1 MEKKEKEE
9 LLKKIE
15 EYTKKIEEEPD
26 NASNYYNRGNA
37 FHNLKNYNEAINDY
51 NKAIELNPNNASYY
65 NNRGISFNRLK
76 EYEKAIN
83 DYNRAIELNPNY
95 ISVYNSRGLVYNN
108 LGEYK
113 KAIDDFDK
121 TIELDPN
128 YTFAYNNRGVAYN
141 NLKDYRKAINDY
153 EKAIK
158 LDPNYILSYN
168 NRGLAHNSLGEYEK
182 AISDF
187 NKTIKL
193 NPNYSSAYNSRGVAY
208 NNLKDY
214 KKAISDFDKAI
225 KLDPNYTFAYNNRA
239 VVYNN
244 LRKYEEAINDCNNA
258 LKLNP
263 NYISAYNNR
272 AIAYNNLGKY
282 EEAIN
287 DCNNALKLDPNNSSV
302 IKLKKNISELK
313 RNEKNKTIQEDNKID
328 NTTKNF
334 KTQKKLKK
342 ESNIINFND
351 TFLSY
356 INTENKEIKSTQ
368 QDNKTVDSIENLQNL
383 EEINKDDNI
392 DPDFVSDFNNALSSH
407 LNAKCD
413 EDFKIAEEKF
423 SSFINKY
430 KKYKKKASVLENL
443 LEEAELYKKASKEK
457 VKRLVGYLTFA
468 DILGWKGIWQKQN
481 NDNGKINNIKKL
493 LSIKNKIDKKFNEY
507 AGNYNLN
514 LISDTFVIYARSS
527 ILSNHLSKKLIE
539 LCLGEGLLIRGA
551 TSYGECYNKDMV
563 YVGQAVDEAA
573 SWHETG
579 EEVGIFYT
587 NSAKLNINLNNDEL
601 EKYYLKN
608 GNINI
613 KTGKVKS
620 GKIKTYFINWYNNT
634 TEKKFYKIMKKEIIY
649 PEISLKYFNTEN
661 RLNEILHSEEKEKK

>member
-244 LRKYEEAINDCNNA
+244 L
-258 LKLNP
+258 
-263 NYISAYNNR
+263 
-272 AIAYNNLGKY
+272 GKY
-282 EEAIN
+282 EEALN

>member
-1 MEKKEKEE
+1 MDEKEKEE

-15 EYTKKIEEEPD
+15 EYTKKIEEEPN

-37 FHNLKNYNEAINDY
+37 FRNLKNYHGAINDYNKAIELNPNNAFYYNNRGISFSNLKKYHEAINDY
-51 NKAIELNPNNASYY
+51 NKTIELNPNNASYY
-65 NNRGISFNRLK
+65 NNRGISFSNLK
-76 EYEKAIN
+76 KYHEAIN

-128 YTFAYNNRGVAYN
+128 YTFAYNNRGVVYN
-141 NLKDYRKAINDY
+141 NLKDYK
-153 EKAIK
+153 
-158 LDPNYILSYN
+158 
-168 NRGLAHNSLGEYEK
+168 K

-187 NKTIKL
+187 DKAIEL
-193 NPNYSSAYNSRGVAY
+193 DPNYTFAYNNRGVAY

-214 KKAISDFDKAI
+214 RKAISDFDKAI

-244 LRKYEEAINDCNNA
+244 LGKYEEAIDDCNNA

-272 AIAYNNLGKY
+272 AIIYNNLGKY

-313 RNEKNKTIQEDNKID
+313 RNKKNKIIQEDNKID
-328 NTTKNF
+328 NATKNF

-356 INTENKEIKSTQ
+356 INTENKENKSTQ
-368 QDNKTVDSIENLQNL
+368 QDNKTIDSIENLQNL

-413 EDFKIAEEKF
+413 EDFKIAEEKL

-430 KKYKKKASVLENL
+430 KKYKKKSSALENL

-493 LSIKNKIDKKFNEY
+493 LSIKNKIDKEFNKY
-507 AGNYNLN
+507 GGNYNLN
-514 LISDTFVIYARSS
+514 LISDTFVIYARNFE
-527 ILSNHLSKKLIE
+527 LSNKLSKELIK
-539 LCLGEGLLIRGA
+539 LCLEKDLLIRGA

-573 SWHETG
+573 SWHEKG
-579 EEVGIFYT
+579 EEIVIFYT
-587 NSAKLNINLNNDEL
+587 ASAKLNKNLSDNEL

-608 GNINI
+608 NEVNI
-613 KTGKVKS
+613 KG
-620 GKIKTYFINWYNNT
+620 GKIKTYFINWYNET
-634 TEKKFYKIMKKEIIY
+634 TEKRFYEIMKKEIIY

-661 RLNEILHSEEKEKK
+661 RLNEILHPEEKEKEEC